1 MLINVNRMYN
11 GHCMLDRA
19 EVIAKERMIDGS
31 ELRWIEICIHD
42 ELRGK

>member
-11 GHCMLDRA
+11 GHCMLGRA
-19 EVIAKERMIDGS
+19 EVIAKERMIDGG
-31 ELRWIEICIHD
+31 ELRWIEICID